1 MARSVLRVP
10 VVMGLLVSLGL
21 AIASEAGVKVRT
33 QFDKT
38 FDFRGMRTW
47 AWHPTGP
54 GEVKMAVTPEDN
66 PEAVRVRFE
75 PVILD
80 AVQKELAKRALQG
93 PGDGSPQLYVHYYV
107 LISTNMSA
115 QTMGQF
121 VPSVPE
127 WGLPPFSGATQSL
140 RVFQQ
145 GSLLID
151 VTAAA
156 TKAIVWRGL
165 AEAELSPDRAPA
177 ERDARLRAAIGD
189 LLKKFPKTS

>member
-1 MARSVLRVP
+1 MARSVWRPALA
-10 VVMGLLVSLGL
+10 LGL
-21 AIASEAGVKVRT
+21 VLSVGLSVASGGVKVHA
-33 QFDKT
+33 QADKT

-47 AWHPTGP
+47 AWHPTGA
-54 GEVKMAVTPEDN
+54 GDVMMAVTPKDN
-66 PEAVRVRFE
+66 PEGVRARFE

-80 AVQKELAKRALQG
+80 AVQKELAKRQLQAS
-93 PGDGSPQLYVHYYV
+93 GDGSPQLYVHYYL

-115 QTMGQF
+115 QTIGQF
-121 VPSVPE
+121 APAVPE

-140 RVFQQ
+140 RVFPQ

-151 VTAAA
+151 VTSAA

-165 AEAELSPDRAPA
+165 AEGEINLDRKPE

>member
-10 VVMGLLVSLGL
+10 LVLGLVVSLGL
-21 AIASEAGVKVRT
+21 GVASGAGVKVQT

-54 GEVKMAVTPEDN
+54 GEVKMAVTPDDN
-66 PEAVRVRFE
+66 PEAVRARFE
-75 PVILD
+75 PVIID
-80 AVQKELAKRALQG
+80 AVQKELAKHQLQG
-93 PGDGSPQLYVHYYV
+93 PGDGTPQLYVHYYV
-107 LISTNMSA
+107 LISTSMSA

-121 VPSVPE
+121 APAWGVPLFAS
-127 WGLPPFSGATQSL
+127 ATQSL
-140 RVFQQ
+140 RVFPK

-165 AEAELSPDRAPA
+165 AEAEISTDRAPA
-177 ERDARLRAAIGD
+177 ERDARLRAAIGE